1 MTPSGP
7 DDPERRLRSLRERQ
21 AEAAAAGHG
30 DGATLRTLARE
41 IAAEAGRLGF
51 DPEEAAAIA
60 AQIDAPAPGPGHDMA
75 GEYRVLRGAAEP
87 ILTFS
92 ALVIAGTVIGLGQPM
107 IGALIV
113 AAAVAS
119 WVIRSTL
126 RVARLRIDAAGA
138 PGFPGRLDLIEPAE
152 LLGVEFAWRYPPWIA
167 EHRKAASET
176 IDLRLRLTGGRTVK
190 LARGPLWRISPRR
203 EPVAYHR
210 LERRLSAWAHEAGL
224 KIERGEAGWTARR
237 P

>member
-21 AEAAAAGHG
+21 AELAADG
-30 DGATLRTLARE
+30 DGAALRTLARE

-60 AQIDAPAPGPGHDMA
+60 AQIDAPATGPGHDMA

-87 ILTFS
+87 ILTFC
-92 ALVIAGTVIGLGQPM
+92 ALVIAGTVIGLGQPVA
-107 IGALIV
+107 GALII
-113 AAAVAS
+113 AAAAAS
-119 WVIRSTL
+119 WVIRSAL

-138 PGFPGRLDLIEPAE
+138 PGFPGRLDRIEPAE
-152 LLGVEFAWRYPPWIA
+152 LVGVDFAWRYPPWIA

-176 IDLRLRLTGGRTVK
+176 VDLRLRLTGGRSVK
-190 LARGPLWRISPRR
+190 LAHGPLWRITPRR
-203 EPVAYHR
+203 EPVAWRR
-210 LERRLSAWAHEAGL
+210 LERRLSAWAREAGL
-224 KIERGEAGWTARR
+224 KIEPGEAGWTARR

>member
-21 AEAAAAGHG
+21 AAAAAGGH
-30 DGATLRTLARE
+30 DSATLRRLVCE
-41 IAAEAGRLGF
+41 IAAEAGHLGF

-60 AQIDAPAPGPGHDMA
+60 AQIDAPATGPGHDMA

-87 ILTFS
+87 ILTFC
-92 ALVIAGTVIGLGQPM
+92 ALVIAGTVIGLGQPV
-107 IGALIV
+107 IGALII
-113 AAAVAS
+113 AAAIAS
-119 WVIRSTL
+119 WVIHGAL
-126 RVARLRIDAAGA
+126 RGARLRIDAAGA
-138 PGFPGRLDLIEPAE
+138 PGFPGRVERIEPAD
-152 LLGVEFAWRYPPWIA
+152 LVGIDFAWRYPPWIA
-167 EHRKAASET
+167 EHQKAASET

-190 LARGPLWRISPRR
+190 LAHGPLWRIKPRR
-203 EPVAYHR
+203 EPVAFHR
-210 LERRLSAWAHEAGL
+210 LERLLSVWARESGL

>member
-1 MTPSGP
+1 MTRSGL

-21 AEAAAAGHG
+21 AEAAAGH
-30 DGATLRTLARE
+30 DSATLRTLARE

-60 AQIDAPAPGPGHDMA
+60 ARIDAPASGPGHDMA

-92 ALVIAGTVIGLGQPM
+92 ALVIAGTMIGLGQPV
-107 IGALIV
+107 IGALII

-119 WVIRSTL
+119 WFIHGAL
-126 RVARLRIDAAGA
+126 RVDRLRIDAAGA
-138 PGFPGRLDLIEPAE
+138 PGFPGRLDRIEPAE
-152 LLGVEFAWRYPPWIA
+152 LVRIDFAWRYPPWTA
-167 EHRKAASET
+167 EHQKAASET
-176 IDLRLRLTGGRTVK
+176 IDLRLHLTGGRTVR
-190 LARGPLWRISPRR
+190 LAHGPLWRVKPRR

-210 LERRLSAWAHEAGL
+210 LERRLSAWAREAGL
-224 KIERGEAGWTARR
+224 KIERGESGWTARR